1 MRGKYT
7 KTFLIRKDVPYIYFR
22 NDLLGGLRHTI
33 FRGSVEREPKP
44 PAGSL
49 SLRLRLAITSLN

>member
-7 KTFLIRKDVPYIYFR
+7 KTFLIRNMCRAFIFGTIYW
-22 NDLLGGLRHTI
+22 GGLRHTI
-33 FRGSVEREPKP
+33 FCGSVEREPKP
-44 PAGSL
+44 LAGSL